1 MKTIKK
7 IAKWLGYIVASV
19 LLICLAL
26 YGYIYWNIEQRLHK
40 VYSTATPVIT
50 IPSDSA
56 SIKRGEHLFVVHGCK
71 DCHGT
76 DLKGRY
82 MVNET
87 LIGKVAAQNITKGK
101 GGLPADYSD
110 QDWLRVLKH
119 GVNREGRTLIIM
131 PANETTLLADKDLAD
146 IIAYC
151 KSRPPKDHLLD
162 KTPEL
167 GPVLKTLIAFD
178 KLDLLPAEHIN
189 HQLNPVAE
197 KKAEVSVA
205 YGAYLTTNC
214 ATCHRTNFQGGPP
227 LAPGAPEVPNIT
239 STGRVGKWS
248 EVEFMQTLRTGITP
262 DGHAIDST
270 QMPWP
275 RTREFSD
282 VELKAVREFLLSLPA
297 NRESLGLK

>member
-7 IAKWLGYIVASV
+7 IGKWAGYALVCI

-26 YGYIYWNIEQRLHK
+26 YGYIYWNIEQRLNK
-40 VYSTATPVIT
+40 VYSIAPISIS
-50 IPSDSA
+50 IPNDSV
-56 SIKRGEHLFVVHGCK
+56 SIARGAHLFVVHGCK

-82 MVNET
+82 MANERM
-87 LIGKVAAQNITKGK
+87 IGKIAARNLTKGK

-119 GVNREGRTLIIM
+119 GVTREGKTLVIM
-131 PANETTLLADKDLAD
+131 PANETTQLADKDLAD
-146 IIAYC
+146 IIAFC
-151 KSRPPKDHLLD
+151 KSRPPIDNELD
-162 KTPEL
+162 KKPEL
-167 GPVLKTLIAFD
+167 GPVLKTLIAFN
-178 KLDLLPAEHIN
+178 KLALLPAEQIN
-189 HQLNPVAE
+189 HQLTPVAE

-214 ATCHRTNFQGGPP
+214 AACHRTNFQGGPP
-227 LAPGAPEVPNIT
+227 LAPGSPEVPNIT

-248 EVEFMQTLRTGITP
+248 EAEFMHTLRTGVTP
-262 DGHAIDST
+262 DGHKIDST

-282 VELKAVREFLLSLPA
+282 IELKAVREFLLSLPA
-297 NRESLGLK
+297 NQELIGHK

>member
-7 IAKWLGYIVASV
+7 IGKWLGYAFAGI
-19 LLICLAL
+19 LLICLVV
-26 YGYIYWNIEQRLHK
+26 YGYIYWNIEQRLNK
-40 VYSTATPVIT
+40 VYPTTTPAIR
-50 IPSDSA
+50 IPTDSA
-56 SIKRGEHLFVVHGCK
+56 SIARGEHLFVVHGCK

-82 MVNET
+82 MANET
-87 LIGKVAAQNITKGK
+87 LIGKVAAQNLTKGK

-119 GVNREGRTLIIM
+119 GVNREGKTLIIM
-131 PANETTLLADKDLAD
+131 PANETTKLADKDLAD

-151 KSRPPKDHLLD
+151 KSRPPKDNELD

-167 GPVLKTLIAFD
+167 GPVLKTLIAFN
-178 KLDLLPAEHIN
+178 KLDLLPAEHID
-189 HQLNPVAE
+189 HQLTPIAE
-197 KKAEVSVA
+197 KKPEASVE

-214 ATCHRTNFQGGPP
+214 AACHRTNFQGGPP

-248 EVEFMQTLRTGITP
+248 EQEFMQTLRTGITP
-262 DGHAIDST
+262 DGHKIDST

-282 VELKAVREFLLSLPA
+282 VELKAVRQFLLSLPKA
-297 NRESLGLK
+297 ETLVAK

>member
-7 IAKWLGYIVASV
+7 IGKWIGYAFVSI
-19 LLICLAL
+19 LLICLAI

-40 VYSTATPVIT
+40 VYPTATLPVT
-50 IPSDSA
+50 IPTDSA
-56 SIKRGEHLFVVHGCK
+56 SIARGAHLFVVHGCK

-82 MVNET
+82 MVNEALLGT
-87 LIGKVAAQNITKGK
+87 VAAQNLTKGK

-119 GVNREGRTLIIM
+119 GVNREGKTLIIM
-131 PANETTLLADKDLAD
+131 PANETTKLADTDLAA

-151 KSRPPKDHLLD
+151 KSRPPQDNELEK
-162 KTPEL
+162 KPSL
-167 GPVLKTLIAFD
+167 GPVLKTFIAFN
-178 KLDLLPAEHIN
+178 KLELLPAEYIDHALI
-189 HQLNPVAE
+189 PIAE
-197 KKAEVSVA
+197 QKAEVSAA

-214 ATCHRTNFQGGPP
+214 AACHRANFQGGPP
-227 LAPGAPEVPNIT
+227 LAPGAPQVPNIT
-239 STGRVGKWS
+239 STGRVGKWT
-248 EVEFMQTLRTGITP
+248 EAEFMQTLRTGVTP
-262 DGHAIDST
+262 DGHQIDST
-270 QMPWP
+270 KMPWP

-297 NRESLGLK
+297 NQAIGLN

>member
-7 IAKWLGYIVASV
+7 IGKWLGYTLVCI
-19 LLICLAL
+19 LLICLVL
-26 YGYIYWNIEQRLHK
+26 YGYIYWNIENRLNK
-40 VYSTATPVIT
+40 VYPTATLPIS
-50 IPSDSA
+50 IPTDSA
-56 SIKRGEHLFVVHGCK
+56 SIARGAHLFVVNGCK

-87 LIGKVAAQNITKGK
+87 LTGTVAAQNLTKGK

-119 GVNREGRTLIIM
+119 GVNREGKTLIIM
-131 PANETTLLADKDLAD
+131 PANETTQLADKDLAD
-146 IIAYC
+146 IIAFC
-151 KSRPPKDHLLD
+151 KSRPPKDNELE
-162 KTPEL
+162 KKPEL
-167 GPVLKTLIAFD
+167 GPVIKTLIAFK

-189 HQLNPVAE
+189 HELRPIAE

-214 ATCHRTNFQGGPP
+214 AACHRTNFEGGPP
-227 LAPGAPEVPNIT
+227 LAPGSPQVPNIT

-248 EVEFMQTLRTGITP
+248 EAEFIHTLRTGITP
-262 DGHAIDST
+262 DGHKIDST

-297 NRESLGLK
+297 DKESLSLK